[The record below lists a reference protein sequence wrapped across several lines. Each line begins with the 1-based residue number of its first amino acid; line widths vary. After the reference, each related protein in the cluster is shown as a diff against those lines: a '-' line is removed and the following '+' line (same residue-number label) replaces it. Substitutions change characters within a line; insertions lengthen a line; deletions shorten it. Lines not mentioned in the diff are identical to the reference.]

1 MVPLYYFHSKKRIE
15 TTSLMPISLRDGEY
29 TAPIKVT
36 VMEGQTVRVR
46 LLPDLD
52 DEFPGLKRASQL
64 ALVGA
69 SVVLQY
75 ISNIDSNVDIGDDD
89 LTSGF
94 SDSGIWRGEVDTVAD
109 IPSGEGVWWV
119 RDIENIRW
127 RSAPGAAL
135 SSVSSIQNAFR
146 SNARWLTQNTVAAIT
161 THFQGNT
168 YLSNR
173 FYYYYDN
180 GLSEVRRWTRTPS
193 WTTLI
198 AGDEYD
204 EVASDEVTLNASQLQ
219 TQIYFD
225 VTLEPGSITE
235 NKIDKFR
242 FDIEFND

>member
-1 MVPLYYFHSKKRIE
+1 MVPLYYFNRKKRIE

-135 SSVSSIQNAFR
+135 SSVSAIRNAFR

-161 THFQGNT
+161 THFQSNT